1 MTIEEYLGQIAENS
15 ESYFQ
20 AHLAKEDLLRVERL
34 SAMAAAT
41 SDLETLQKEALYSGW
56 TPGDLRTG
64 ELKDVLL
71 PLIAA
76 FHARAHPESRA
87 DPRTSEKRCCTTPG
101 ADTRSATPS

>member
-41 SDLETLQKEALYSGW
+41 PDLETLQKEALYSGW

-64 ELKDVLL
+64 ELKEVLL

-76 FHARAHPESRA
+76 FHARAH
-87 DPRTSEKRCCTTPG
+87 G
-101 ADTRSATPS
+101 ADGEAELLEAWKRFHEQRIKVLIHCL